1 MESVDFQVETVLMKR
16 MRVYRRMH
24 KARGRRQAA
33 AKVAGFGADALEN
46 REKAWYTRNSVN
58 WETVYIKSEERNE
71 MDQKYFL
78 GFDFGASSGRAM
90 LGAFDGERIE
100 ISEIHRFSN
109 DPVQLGDTLYW
120 DVLRL
125 FHEVKQSLL
134 KSKKFGELDSI
145 AIDTWGVDFS
155 LLDKNGCLLE
165 NPIHYRDSRTK
176 GMVPVCIARTSL

>member
-1 MESVDFQVETVLMKR
+1 MNKNVL
-16 MRVYRRMH
+16 
-24 KARGRRQAA
+24 A
-33 AKVAGFGADALEN
+33 
-46 REKAWYTRNSVN
+46 
-58 WETVYIKSEERNE
+58 I
-71 MDQKYFL
+71 
-78 GFDFGASSGRAM
+78 DFGASSGRAI
-90 LGAFDGERIE
+90 LGRYDGETITLQ
-100 ISEIHRFSN
+100 EIHRFSN

-155 LLDKNGCLLE
+155 LLDKNGHLLE